1 MGGQGKIEP
10 VCSGTLAS
18 PHMRFSRRFSP
29 LPTALL
35 TAFVIGSSP
44 LAMLAQLPAPAAAQP
59 AALDVQAMQKG
70 LKLSDEGKYAEAN
83 KVLADLIKRFP
94 YPTSQLGPQAHF
106 RIGYNLFLMGEY
118 DKSVDQLSSLS
129 QVKGVDAETLELAAI
144 MVPQISVAKAV
155 KLPEGDKARDQSFE
169 MAAKQYDAFIQKYPK
184 SDEVE
189 SAAYGK
195 GVSLFQV
202 KKYEEAAAAL
212 QTNLQKF
219 PQSVTIQDSQ
229 YLLGLTL
236 TSLATGVAKAS
247 GKSDATTEQNY
258 DKAEELLRDIIA
270 KRQNLALLNDSQYQ
284 IGELLLARAS
294 FKPEDA
300 RKPVL
305 DKALE
310 AYRGVFPKD
319 AVVAAQKARV
329 AYFRELGRQAGLKQD
344 VAGYKRNNR
353 IADKEGEKLPTI
365 EAAADLTVMSKI
377 RSGAIF
383 FQLSKV
389 DEARVMLS
397 FVEQFAED
405 PDSKKQIAYYITVSY
420 AVQNKI
426 EEAEKR
432 YQAFTAAYK
441 ADPIAE
447 NLDLLMGGPFL
458 TPDPKTNNPQKA
470 IEYFERGLAAYPKGQ
485 FASELVMQKAMA
497 LIQLQKF
504 DEALGALKGF
514 LASNPPK
521 ELAVSAEYGLAVI
534 YKETGKLEDSISTF
548 RSVRDK
554 YGGTPEAEEA
564 AYYVGQLLLATAPKD
579 AVAELNTFLSKYPNS
594 KKVPEALLALG
605 QAQLASNQRDAAF
618 KTFKELADK
627 HPDSQTAPFSY
638 FDRARALVSE
648 QKFDEVMTL
657 MNDFIAKYAD
667 HSTLYLAYDFKAQIL
682 TSQSKGTEA
691 IATYEEF
698 VKKKPQ
704 APEAPEALVK
714 LSSLWKGYAEGQG
727 PFLSL
732 DEKKRGE
739 WKKGVESSTAAS
751 EKIISDYPDSSS
763 VALALDNLLEI
774 LRLQE
779 RVKLKTAADTIGYF
793 EALAAKSTANAGL
806 ASKIQFLIAGIL
818 FNTDKAKALQ
828 TMEKVFDEKL
838 KYGALELDLYGMSL
852 IENKKYDQALKI
864 YKKIA
869 EDYPIPA
876 NTEPTKASRDIQDA
890 QAISLFGL
898 SKTFQ
903 AQGMQKESS
912 EKSEELQKLYPWH
925 ERALEANYPI
935 ALQLHTEKKDEDA
948 IQRLLA
954 IAKAQKASPELRAK
968 SMLLLGKIHEA
979 NSRFDF
985 AIDNYIKIAAY
996 YGGVADVAA
1005 EGLFLGAQL
1014 QEKQGSGAIPMPT
1027 PAPKATPGPKSAD
1040 ATPKPGAATPKPA
1053 GATPKP
1059 AATPKNK

>member
-1 MGGQGKIEP
+1 
-10 VCSGTLAS
+10 
-18 PHMRFSRRFSP
+18 MRFSRRFSP

-35 TAFVIGSSP
+35 TALVIGSSP
-44 LAMLAQLPAPAAAQP
+44 VAMRAQLPAPAAAQP
-59 AALDVQAMQKG
+59 AALDVQAMQRG
-70 LKLSDEGKYAEAN
+70 LKLSDEGKFADAN
-83 KVLADLIKRFP
+83 KVFADLIKRFP
-94 YPTSQLGPQAHF
+94 FPTSQLGPQAHF
-106 RIGYNLFLMGEY
+106 RIGYNLYLMGEF
-118 DKSVDQLSSLS
+118 DKSIDQLSSLT
-129 QVKGVDAETLELAAI
+129 QVKGVDAETLELAAS

-155 KLPEGDKARDQSFE
+155 KLPEGDRARDQAFE
-169 MAAKQYDAFIQKYPK
+169 MAAKQFDAFIQKFPK

-189 SAAYGK
+189 SATYGK
-195 GVSLFQV
+195 AVSLFQIH
-202 KKYEEAAAAL
+202 KYEDAATAL

-236 TSLATGVAKAS
+236 ATLATNLAKAS
-247 GKSDATTEQNY
+247 GKTDATIDQNY
-258 DKAEELLRDIIA
+258 DKAEELLREIIA

-310 AYRGVFPKD
+310 AYRGVFAKD
-319 AVVAAQKARV
+319 AVVDAQKKRI
-329 AYFRELGRQAGLKQD
+329 AYFREQARQAGLNKD

-353 IADKEGEKLPTI
+353 IADKEGEKLPML
-365 EAAADLTVMSKI
+365 EAGADQTVMAKI
-377 RSGAIF
+377 RSGTIF

-389 DEARVMLS
+389 DEARVMLG

-405 PDSKKQIAYYITVSY
+405 PESKKQIAYYLTLSY

-426 EEAEKR
+426 EPAEKR
-432 YQAFTAAYK
+432 YKDFTAAYK

-447 NLDLLMGGPFL
+447 NLDLLMGGGYL

-470 IEYFERGLAAYPKGQ
+470 IEYFERGLATYPKGR
-485 FASELVMQKAMA
+485 FSSELVVQKAMA

-504 DEALGALKGF
+504 DEALAALKGF
-514 LASNPPK
+514 LANNPPK

-534 YKETGKLEDSISTF
+534 YKETGKLPESIATF

-564 AYYVGQLLLATAPKD
+564 AYYAGQLPLATAPKES
-579 AVAELNTFLSKYPNS
+579 VAELNTFLSKYPNS
-594 KKVPEALLALG
+594 KKIPEAMIELG

-627 HPDSQTAPFSY
+627 YPDSATAPFSY

-648 QKFDEVMTL
+648 QKFDDVMKL
-657 MNDFIAKYAD
+657 MNDFIVKYAE
-667 HSTLYLAYDFKAQIL
+667 HPTLFLAYDFKAQIL
-682 TSQSKGTEA
+682 TSQSKGMDA

-704 APEAPEALVK
+704 NPEAPEALVK
-714 LSSLWKGYAEGQG
+714 LATLWKGYAEGQG

-732 DEKKRGE
+732 DEKKKAE

-751 EKIISDYPDSSS
+751 EKIISDYSDSPS
-763 VALALDNLLEI
+763 VALALDNLLEV

-779 RVKLKTAADTIGYF
+779 RVKLKTAADVIGYF
-793 EALAAKSTANAGL
+793 EALAAKSTGKPGL
-806 ASKIQFLIAGIL
+806 HSKIQFLIAGIL
-818 FNTDKAKALQ
+818 FSTDKAKALQ
-828 TMEKVFDEKL
+828 TMETVYDEKL
-838 KYGALELDLYGMSL
+838 KYGAQELDLYGMSL
-852 IENKKYDQALKI
+852 IENKKYDEALKI

-876 NTEPTKASRDIQDA
+876 NTEPARASRDIQDA

-898 SKTFQ
+898 SKTMQ
-903 AQGMQKESS
+903 AKGQVKEAS

-935 ALQLHTEKKDEDA
+935 AISLHEQKKDDDA
-948 IQRLLA
+948 IQRLLT
-954 IAKAQKASPELRAK
+954 IAKAQKATPELRAK

-979 NSRFDF
+979 NGRFDF

-996 YGGVADVAA
+996 YGGIADVAA

-1027 PAPKATPGPKSAD
+1027 PAPKTTPGPKAAD
-1040 ATPKPGAATPKPA
+1040 ATPKPAGATPKPGAATPKP
-1053 GATPKP
+1053 GATPK
-1059 AATPKNK
+1059 NR